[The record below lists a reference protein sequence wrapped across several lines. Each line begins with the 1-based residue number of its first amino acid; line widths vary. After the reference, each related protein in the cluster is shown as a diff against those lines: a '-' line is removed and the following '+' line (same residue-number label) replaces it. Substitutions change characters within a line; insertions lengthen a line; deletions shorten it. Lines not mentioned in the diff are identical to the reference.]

1 MFKVLKSEVYSHLYT
16 VNTIFKKLFYSR
28 TIKSTQ
34 TKFIY
39 IVYFTIV
46 SILTIYP
53 TMTIFY
59 TSIYEFYKYFY
70 GFGVYF
76 A

>member
-39 IVYFTIV
+39 NSPLYISLYRIYINYLPYHDN
-46 SILTIYP
+46 ILY
-53 TMTIFY
+53 
-59 TSIYEFYKYFY
+59 
-70 GFGVYF
+70 
-76 A
+76 

>member
-34 TKFIY
+34 TKFIIIHHCIFHYRIY
-39 IVYFTIV
+39 INYLPYHDN
-46 SILTIYP
+46 ILY
-53 TMTIFY
+53 
-59 TSIYEFYKYFY
+59 
-70 GFGVYF
+70 
-76 A
+76 